1 MTEEEARHW
10 VRSHFDV
17 SRETQC
23 ERFLTL
29 LAEEN
34 ERQNLVSRATLAAAW
49 TRHIVDSAQLLTV
62 ESGVPQGLWID
73 VGSGAGLPGMVVAI
87 LRDAP
92 MLLIEPRRR
101 RADFLTQA
109 AAHLGLAHVS
119 VSASRVEQVTAKRS
133 ATVISARAV
142 AALPALLASAQHLG
156 DEKTLWLL
164 PKGRTAQSE
173 VEAARASW
181 QGAFHVKPSLTE
193 PGSGIVVARG
203 VAIR

>member
-1 MTEEEARHW
+1 MTEEEARQW

-23 ERFLTL
+23 ARFLTL

-49 TRHIVDSAQLLTV
+49 TRHIVDSAQLLMV
-62 ESGVPQGLWID
+62 EPGIPKGLWID

-87 LRDAP
+87 LRAEP
-92 MLLIEPRRR
+92 MLLVEPRRR
-101 RADFLTQA
+101 RADFLIQA
-109 AAHLGLAHVS
+109 AANLGLAQVAVAAS
-119 VSASRVEQVTAKRS
+119 RIEQVSAGQTA
-133 ATVISARAV
+133 AVISARAV
-142 AALPALLASAQHLG
+142 AALPALLASAQHLS

-203 VAIR
+203 VAIQ